1 VKNYVTEKPVTFLH
15 ETNHVCAVA
24 GLPTLSSS
32 KQARKKQMAVTYI
45 TKQNVDIIKTSPVAT
60 GWLGGLSH

>member
-1 VKNYVTEKPVTFLH
+1 VKTYVTEKPVTFLH

-32 KQARKKQMAVTYI
+32 KQARKKTDGSHIHNQ
-45 TKQNVDIIKTSPVAT
+45 TKCRYY
-60 GWLGGLSH
+60 